1 MQLGGRLDGTAC
13 SFQAKRLGGG
23 SGHARRAM
31 WLALSA
37 NDQIG
42 ACLSAVKKQ
51 TAPAIAG
58 AAGF

>member
-1 MQLGGRLDGTAC
+1 
-13 SFQAKRLGGG
+13 
-23 SGHARRAM
+23 M